1 MEIREQY
8 VVIHL
13 SALFPLKGM
22 AYIMKG
28 SSLSKRNRVAY
39 LYILPWLIG
48 IVVFS
53 VYPFFISFYYSLCD
67 YNPLMSQHAFIGFD
81 NYVKLFTKDSEFF
94 KSLKATLLYTV
105 YTVPCKLL
113 MSLAIALMLNKARR
127 GIGVLRTIYYLPS
140 LFGGSIAVAVLWK
153 IMFMDKGMVNNWLK
167 ALGLS
172 TVSFLGDPKFALPTL
187 SLLEVWQFGSSMVLF
202 LAALKQVPNSLY
214 EAAKIDG
221 ASSIKR
227 FFSITLPGISPII
240 FFCIIMQTLNAMQNF
255 TSAFVITKGGPLHS
269 TYMLGVK
276 LYNDGFKL
284 YRMGYASA
292 TSWII
297 FSIVAVF
304 TALLFLSSKYW
315 VFYSDEN

>member
-1 MEIREQY
+1 MR
-8 VVIHL
+8 VN
-13 SALFPLKGM
+13 
-22 AYIMKG
+22 
-28 SSLSKRNRVAY
+28 SLSKRNRMAY

-53 VYPFFISFYYSLCD
+53 VYPFFMSFYYSLCD
-67 YNPLMSQHAFIGFD
+67 YNPLSKHVFIGFD
-81 NYVKLFTKDSEFF
+81 NYVKLFTKDPEFY

-113 MSLAIALMLNKARR
+113 MSLAIALMLNKARK
-127 GIGVLRTIYYLPS
+127 GIGVLRTVYYLPS

-153 IMFMDKGMVNNWLK
+153 IMFIDNGMVNSWLRY
-167 ALGLS
+167 LGIP
-172 TVSFLGDPKFALPTL
+172 TISFLGDPKIALPTL

-202 LAALKQVPNSLY
+202 LAALKQVPSSLY
-214 EAAKIDG
+214 ESAKIDG
-221 ASSIKR
+221 ANSIKR
-227 FFSITLPGISPII
+227 FFTITLPGISPII

-255 TSAFVITKGGPLHS
+255 TSAFVVTKGGPLHA

-284 YRMGYASA
+284 LKMGYASA

-297 FSIVAVF
+297 FSIMAVF
-304 TALLFLSSKYW
+304 TVLLFATSKYW
-315 VFYSDEN
+315 VFYNDEK

>member
-1 MEIREQY
+1 
-8 VVIHL
+8 
-13 SALFPLKGM
+13 
-22 AYIMKG
+22 MKG
-28 SSLSKRNRVAY
+28 NSFSKRNRIAY

-67 YNPLMSQHAFIGFD
+67 YNPLSEHVFIGFG
-81 NYVKLFTKDSEFF
+81 NYVKLYTKDPEFY

-113 MSLAIALMLNKARR
+113 MSLAIALMLNKARK
-127 GIGVLRTIYYLPS
+127 GIGVLRTVYYLPS

-153 IMFMDKGMVNNWLK
+153 IIFIDNGMVNGWLNFF
-167 ALGLS
+167 GIPN
-172 TVSFLGDPKFALPTL
+172 VSFLGDPKMALPTL
-187 SLLEVWQFGSSMVLF
+187 SLLEVWQFGSSMVMF

-214 EAAKIDG
+214 ESAKMDG
-221 ASSIKR
+221 ANSIRR
-227 FFSITLPGISPII
+227 FFTITIPGISPII
-240 FFCIIMQTLNAMQNF
+240 FFCIIMQTLNAIQNF
-255 TSAFVITKGGPLHS
+255 TSAFVVTKGGPLQS

-284 YRMGYASA
+284 LKMGYASA

-297 FSIVAVF
+297 FSIVTLF
-304 TALLFLSSKYW
+304 TVLLFTSSKYW
-315 VFYSDEN
+315 VFYNDEK